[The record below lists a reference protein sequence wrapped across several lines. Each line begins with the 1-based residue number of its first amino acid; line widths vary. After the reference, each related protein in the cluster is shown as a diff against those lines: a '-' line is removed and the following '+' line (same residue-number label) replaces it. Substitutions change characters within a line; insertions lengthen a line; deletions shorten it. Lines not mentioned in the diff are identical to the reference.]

1 MLKDGLFPCR
11 EQVDFRVGIGL
22 ATRNRARSTSRPDLN
37 NSDRFFSNHTGD
49 VMNTIRNYMFRDAD
63 ALVRWVRLSI
73 YAQLAI
79 SLIAVVAGYLEYGV
93 LSGIR
98 DGVFASQ
105 QAAIDAAEASDAR
118 QGLIGLAQIV
128 ISIVSGILIL
138 RWIHRANWNARAL
151 GARNMDFTP
160 GWSIGWYFVPFMNLW
175 KPYMAMK
182 EIWRASARPGG
193 WQGQIVPNLLGLWWF
208 FWIVSSVLGNASF
221 RLTMRAKAVDELIQ
235 ANIVTVLSDLF
246 TVPLCLVFLV
256 LVIRIHRMQS
266 SGSGYR
272 DLDLTPMPG

>member
-1 MLKDGLFPCR
+1 M
-11 EQVDFRVGIGL
+11 EAV
-22 ATRNRARSTSRPDLN
+22 
-37 NSDRFFSNHTGD
+37 HGD
-49 VMNTIRNYMFRDAD
+49 
-63 ALVRWVRLSI
+63 
-73 YAQLAI
+73 
-79 SLIAVVAGYLEYGV
+79 
-93 LSGIR
+93 
-98 DGVFASQ
+98 
-105 QAAIDAAEASDAR
+105 
-118 QGLIGLAQIV
+118 
-128 ISIVSGILIL
+128 
-138 RWIHRANWNARAL
+138 
-151 GARNMDFTP
+151 
-160 GWSIGWYFVPFMNLW
+160 
-175 KPYMAMK
+175 K